1 MRGTVKPR
9 RLFWDIVCGLLAT
22 IFLPQ
27 GINAAQYMIDTARSQ
42 LVVQLFKTG
51 VGAALAH
58 DHVVRATKFSGHIDL
73 DPNAPT
79 AAQVAVDVD
88 APALVVDE
96 PEVRKKYNLP
106 LGLSEENRREIQQTL
121 ESEGQLYVRRH
132 SKIRFRSTR
141 ITLAK
146 EGQYTVIGDLEL
158 RGVTQLV
165 SLFVQAEFQKEV
177 LRAKGTG
184 RFLQSSFGYQP
195 YSAFW
200 GAVRNQDEVVLHVD
214 IVAVLQ

>member
-1 MRGTVKPR
+1 MKPR
-9 RLFWDIVCGLLAT
+9 RLFRDVVCGLLAT

-58 DHVVRATKFSGHIDL
+58 DHIVRATKFSGQIDL

-88 APALVVDE
+88 ATALVVDE
-96 PEVRKKYNLP
+96 PEVRTKFNLP
-106 LGLSEENRREIQQTL
+106 LGLSEENRQEIQQTL

-132 SKIRFRSTR
+132 ARIRFRSTR

-146 EGQYTVIGDLEL
+146 EGQYAVIGDLEL
-158 RGVTQLV
+158 RGVTRLV
-165 SLFVQAEFQKEV
+165 SLFVQAEFEKAV
-177 LRAKGTG
+177 LRVKGTG

>member
-1 MRGTVKPR
+1 MKPR
-9 RLFWDIVCGLLAT
+9 RWLRDIVCGLLAT

-51 VGAALAH
+51 VGAAFAH
-58 DHVVRATKFSGHIDL
+58 DHVVRASKFSGQIDL
-73 DPNAPT
+73 DPNGPT

-88 APALVVDE
+88 ATALVVDE
-96 PEVRKKYNLP
+96 PEVRTKFNLP
-106 LGLSEENRREIQQTL
+106 LGLSEENRQEIQQTL
-121 ESEGQLYVRRH
+121 ESESQLYVRRH
-132 SKIRFRSTR
+132 AKIRFRSTR
-141 ITLAK
+141 VTLAK
-146 EGQYTVIGDLEL
+146 EGQYIVIGELEL
-158 RGVTQLV
+158 RGMTQVV
-165 SLFVQAEFQKEV
+165 SLFVQAELQKEV
-177 LRAKGTG
+177 LRGKGTG